1 MNKENI
7 SIKDDASSK
16 IRCNFIHS
24 PDPLYEDNQLY
35 GVKFM
40 PVWAYTLAAHIPND
54 GRFELSLYDMRI
66 VDIDDVPCAEL
77 FLFSGINQDISMIKS
92 LNEKFKLKYPKSLSI
107 LGGPICWSFDQ
118 AGDIEKLDFI
128 DVIVIGDGEDII
140 SKLMNEFHSGIKL
153 ESIVRIEKRFDLEQS
168 LPFYDPFVKDTIDQY
183 YGAVIEVSRGC
194 PFLCEFC
201 DIRILPDNNRT
212 HQKPTEIVIDEIE
225 QLCSLGVNKIL
236 FACDNFIGDPKW
248 AQELVDGLLQWRK
261 KVDYKP
267 SFYTWTTINLQRYPT
282 LMKKMRLL
290 GFDMLF
296 IGIESFNVNSLL
308 ETAKTQNSAVG
319 MIEVIRDIQSYGF
332 LVVAGLIFGFDSDD
346 ENCFELTKN
355 SLLESGLISGDP
367 SLLTALPGT
376 PLYRRMKLSGRLRP
390 VRFGL
395 GGYKY
400 QTNIK
405 YLIDKDNIINGFQIF
420 VDGYCKAKYQFERF
434 QALINILK
442 GDNYIPLDV
451 KGYGDIAQFSRM
463 IFGNRKALQQMV
475 TRLVI
480 FAANP
485 VNLYYLF
492 RGWLLIL
499 SNRKIKDGFNYFQFW
514 VFAWTNA
521 ILKYKNLSPK
531 DFDIDSV
538 DDGFD
543 IKNLIPKGYR
553 ETADEKIPPE
563 KIDAQVRATTK
574 QLEKIILNS

>member
-1 MNKENI
+1 MNKKN
-7 SIKDDASSK
+7 SPIKGGSSPK

-40 PVWAYTLAAHIPND
+40 PVWAYTLAGHIPND
-54 GRFELSLYDMRI
+54 GRFELCLYDMRI
-66 VDIDDVPCAEL
+66 VDVDDVQKGDV
-77 FLFSGINQDISMIKS
+77 FLFSGINQDLSKIKS
-92 LNEKFKLKYPKSLSI
+92 LNEQFKQKYPKSLSM

-140 SKLMNEFHSGIKL
+140 GNLLDEFQHGKKI
-153 ESIVRIEKRFDLEQS
+153 ESIVRVEKRFDLENS
-168 LPFYDPFVKDTIDQY
+168 LPFYDPFVKNTIDQY
-183 YGAVIEVSRGC
+183 YGAVVEVSRGC

-212 HQKPTEIVIDEIE
+212 HQKPTAKIIAEIE
-225 QLCSLGVNKIL
+225 HLCSLGVNKIL
-236 FACDNFIGDPKW
+236 LACDNFIGDPNL
-248 AQELVDGLLQWRK
+248 AQEVVDGLLQWRT

-267 SFYTWTTINLQRYPT
+267 SFYTWTTINLQNYPT

-296 IGIESFNVNSLL
+296 IGIESFNTNSLL

-319 MIEVIRDIQSYGF
+319 MVEVIRDIQSYGF

-346 ENCFELTKN
+346 ESCFEITKKG
-355 SLLESGLISGDP
+355 LLESGLISGDP

-390 VRFGL
+390 VGFGL

-405 YLIDKDNIINGFQIF
+405 YLMDKHKLIHGFQQF
-420 VDGYCKAKYQFERF
+420 VDGYCQAKYQFERF
-434 QALINILK
+434 EYLIQILK
-442 GDNYIPLDV
+442 GDNYQPLDV

-463 IFGNRKALQQMV
+463 IFGNWKALKQMAK
-475 TRLVI
+475 RLFI

-485 VNLYYLF
+485 INLYYVF

-499 SNRKIKDGFNYFQFW
+499 SNRQIKDGFNYFQFW

-521 ILKYKNLSPK
+521 ILKYKTLSTK

-543 IKNLIPKGYR
+543 INNLIPEGYQ
-553 ETADEKIPPE
+553 ETADEKIPQN

-574 QLEKIILNS
+574 QLEKIVLNG